1 MSPPVGPPRRQ
12 HLIGAWLLLSGLS
25 LFGGAFLAL
34 WLESRLA
41 PAGAE
46 RIALWGGCLVGA
58 GLLFLLGLLLE
69 RRLFAPLRHLQ
80 VQIARMV
87 ASPDA
92 RDDYRPEGWLS
103 GLGPD
108 LLRLREHWRQDR
120 SQLAGA
126 HAAGARGAARIRQ
139 ELEALLQVLDTPLL
153 LCDRHRR
160 LLLFNQAAEAL
171 FSEHPGFGLGKRLE
185 GLFDLA
191 SLSEA
196 LDRLPADGTS
206 RELLVPLK
214 DRWLHGCL
222 RRVPNS
228 DHETLITLTDSTAA
242 WHCEMDTRVR
252 LTECLTAVRRHGA
265 GLSSAA
271 EALGH
276 LHSSTHATNRATN
289 RATGHKHDQETQL
302 PAAPSIP
309 SHEALP
315 AASLGSREAP
325 LSSRLA
331 DIIDEESQGL
341 GQAIDQ
347 LGKSLEA
354 LQRQGE
360 RLAPLWS
367 NDLWQALN
375 DRLAGSSLVL
385 TPIGMPAWFK
395 ADAPAL
401 LVMLEALTSRL
412 GELAEVRHLDAEVCL
427 GNRRVYLDLIWLGT
441 PMTQHQL
448 AGWKAL
454 RLDALP
460 LSPRIEDLLHQHDSD
475 LWSLQDP
482 DGRHARL
489 RCPLPAVER
498 VGAPLTRPSPRPEFH
513 DFGIADLPPPEAELA
528 ACPLAQ
534 LEVVAFDTETTGL
547 ALRQDD
553 RVISIG
559 ACRIV
564 NGRLLADDT
573 FDVRVDP
580 GRPIPPASTAIHGL
594 TDSDVLGAPPLSQA
608 LPRFRDYL
616 GDAVIL
622 AHNAAFDLLA
632 LQSPGAEV
640 ALNMPV
646 LDTLLLSRALDP
658 SLDGHDLDSLADRYA
673 LSFAEGTRHT
683 ALGDA
688 RVTAELWLA
697 MRTRLEARGVQTLA
711 DALAL
716 QSSAF
721 DHQDASA

>member
-1 MSPPVGPPRRQ
+1 MTAKAGPPRRQ
-12 HLIGAWLLLSGLS
+12 RLIGAWLLISGLS

-34 WLESRLA
+34 WLQSRLD
-41 PAGAE
+41 PLGIE
-46 RIALWGGCLVGA
+46 RIALWGGCLAAASLVSV
-58 GLLFLLGLLLE
+58 LGLILE
-69 RRLFAPLRHLQ
+69 RQLFAPLRHLQ
-80 VQIARMV
+80 VQVARMV
-87 ASPDA
+87 ANPDA

-120 SQLAGA
+120 SQLADA
-126 HAAGARGAARIRQ
+126 HAEGARGAARIRQ
-139 ELEALLQVLDTPLL
+139 ELEALLQVLETPLL

-160 LLLFNQAAEAL
+160 LLLFNHAAEAL
-171 FSEHPGFGLGKRLE
+171 FADHPGLGLGKRLD

-196 LDRLPADGTS
+196 IDRLPADGAP
-206 RELLVPLK
+206 RELLIPLD
-214 DRWLHGCL
+214 DRWLHGNL

-242 WHCEMDTRVR
+242 WHCEMDNRAR
-252 LTECLTAVRRHGA
+252 LTECLTTVRRHGA
-265 GLSSAA
+265 SLSSAA
-271 EALGH
+271 EALSQ
-276 LHSSTHATNRATN
+276 LKPTYEASSATVEL
-289 RATGHKHDQETQL
+289 G
-302 PAAPSIP
+302 PA
-309 SHEALP
+309 
-315 AASLGSREAP
+315 
-325 LSSRLA
+325 LSKRLEG
-331 DIIDEESQGL
+331 IIAEESQ
-341 GQAIDQ
+341 A
-347 LGKSLEA
+347 LGKEIDCLGEALEA

-375 DRLAGSSLVL
+375 DHLNSTSLVL

-401 LVMLEALTSRL
+401 LVMLEVLATRLADLT
-412 GELAEVRHLDAEVCL
+412 EAHQLDTEVCL
-427 GNRRVYLDLIWLGT
+427 GNKRVYLDLIWLGK
-441 PMTQHQL
+441 PLSQQQL
-448 AGWKAL
+448 SRWKAL
-454 RLDALP
+454 RLQALP
-460 LSPRIEDLLHQHDSD
+460 LSPSIENLLHQHASD
-475 LWSLQDP
+475 IWSLQDK

-489 RCPLPAVER
+489 RLPLPAVDR
-498 VGAPLTRPSPRPEFH
+498 VGAPLTRLPPRPEFH
-513 DFGIADLPPPEAELA
+513 DFGIADLPPPGAEVA
-528 ACPLAQ
+528 ACPLAT
-534 LEVVAFDTETTGL
+534 LEIVAFDTETTGL
-547 ALRQDD
+547 ALRQGDK
-553 RVISIG
+553 VISIG

-580 GRPIPPASTAIHGL
+580 GRPIPPSSTAIHGL
-594 TDSDVLGAPPLSQA
+594 TDADVRGTPPLSQA

-632 LQSPGAEV
+632 LQPPGAAV
-640 ALNMPV
+640 TLDMPV

-658 SLDGHDLDSLADRYA
+658 SIDGHDLDSLASRYA

-697 MRTRLEARGVQTLA
+697 MRTRLAARGIHTLT

-716 QSSAF
+716 QSSAL
-721 DHQDASA
+721 DREDASAC